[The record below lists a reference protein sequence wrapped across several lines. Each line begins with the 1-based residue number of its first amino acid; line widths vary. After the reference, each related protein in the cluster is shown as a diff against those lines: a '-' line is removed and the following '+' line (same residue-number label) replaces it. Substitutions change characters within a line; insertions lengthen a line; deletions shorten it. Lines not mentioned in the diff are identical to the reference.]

1 MDCLLKSVVFRPD
14 TPSYLHTHSPFACHL
29 GSSIHLSS
37 LFRFLHKEIHQPHI
51 LPYLLSTS
59 MPICREN
66 QVVSKSVRRVLNER
80 PSSYVESEQS
90 EEAKDVCKLN
100 DHDSEALL
108 TDAPVSPIVSVLLQ
122 IWSNLYHLNNINFYF
137 LPYTLLI
144 SISYRRSF
152 SAL

>member
-1 MDCLLKSVVFRPD
+1 
-14 TPSYLHTHSPFACHL
+14 
-29 GSSIHLSS
+29 
-37 LFRFLHKEIHQPHI
+37 
-51 LPYLLSTS
+51 

-108 TDAPVSPIVSVLLQ
+108 TDAPVSP
-122 IWSNLYHLNNINFYF
+122 
-137 LPYTLLI
+137 
-144 SISYRRSF
+144 SISPFANLVKFISSEQNKLFIFTLHFAHFYII
-152 SAL
+152 